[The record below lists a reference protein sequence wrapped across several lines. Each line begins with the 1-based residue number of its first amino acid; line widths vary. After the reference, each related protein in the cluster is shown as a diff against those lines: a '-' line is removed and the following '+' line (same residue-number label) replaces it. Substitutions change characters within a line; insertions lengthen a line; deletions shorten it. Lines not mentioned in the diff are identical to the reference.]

1 MKKISALALALVM
14 TISGNVFAAAAADTS
29 ASSGGAGGAAVGGAA
44 KSGVASGDAT
54 VLSAG
59 EIGLGVVTA
68 VLFIAAASQSS
79 SSVAH

>member
-14 TISGNVFAAAAADTS
+14 TVSGNVFAAAADTS
-29 ASSGGAGGAAVGGAA
+29 ASVGGAGGAAVGGAA

-54 VLSAG
+54 GLSAG